1 MASGDARAKELIDLG
16 DRLFTAK
23 LPFDT
28 LCQEIALQVYPQ
40 RADFITDNVLG
51 DEFADHLA
59 DSYPALVCRDL
70 SDSISA
76 MLRPKNKPWFKPTT
90 LDEARDSDTGNA
102 QFLEYI
108 GRTLKSGLYDARSQ
122 FIRAT
127 KEGDRDYAPF
137 GQCVLSMEEGGENRD
152 HLFMRSHH
160 LRNCAWLENDLSVID
175 HLHRKD
181 SMSARAMKR
190 KFGEKNLH
198 ETVRK
203 ACEKEPGKTFDLRV
217 VVMPADEYDYVGEH
231 AKGRKGKKLPF
242 VIVYID
248 ATNGKII
255 REGGLHDFIYIVPRW
270 QTMSG
275 SQYAFSPAAMTAL
288 PDARAAQAM
297 AEILLEAGERAVDP
311 PVAAIEGMVN
321 IGGGAGGITWVDSEY
336 DGKVKD
342 AYDAMETRMDM
353 QAGLVIRQDFR
364 EMLAKAFF
372 VDKLRLPELKTGE
385 KPTAT
390 HINALLEEHIRNLLP
405 LFEPIE
411 TEYNTVLLDRAFS
424 TLDNMGKIDW
434 SLLPDGLRDA
444 DVSWAFQS
452 PIEQTQTRL
461 LAEQCMETMK
471 LVSQAQALGIVRTSP
486 INGDKMIKDA
496 VRGIGGPATWRKTEE
511 EILAE
516 EQAMATKQMIGGA
529 LQEIAAGAEVAN
541 QVGGAAQ
548 QLQGAGIIKPPP
560 PQLALPAPR
569 SAA

>member
-1 MASGDARAKELIDLG
+1 MASSDGRAKELIDLG

-28 LCQEIALQVYPQ
+28 LCQEIALHVYPQ

-51 DEFADHLA
+51 EEFADHLA

-76 MLRPKNKPWFKPTT
+76 MLRPKNKQWFKPTT
-90 LDEARDSDTGNA
+90 LDEARDSDTANA
-102 QFLEYI
+102 QFLEYL
-108 GRTLKSGLYDARSQ
+108 GRTIKTGLYDARSQ

-137 GQCVLSMEEGGENRD
+137 GQCVLSMEEGGEDRD

-181 SMSARAMKR
+181 SMTARAMKR
-190 KFGEKNLH
+190 KFGEKNIH

-203 ACEKEPGKTFDLRV
+203 ACEKEPHKKFDLRV
-217 VVMPADEYDYVGEH
+217 VVMPADEYDYVGET
-231 AKGRKGKKLPF
+231 AKGKKGRKLPF
-242 VIVYID
+242 VICYID

-288 PDARAAQAM
+288 PDARTVNSM
-297 AEILLEAGERAVDP
+297 AEILLEAGERSVDP
-311 PVAAIEGMVN
+311 PVVAHGGAISEPM
-321 IGGGAGGITWVDSEY
+321 GGAGNITWTDAEY
-336 DGKVKD
+336 DGNVKD
-342 AYDAMETRMDM
+342 AFQALETRMDM
-353 QAGLVIRQDFR
+353 NAGLVIRQDLR
-364 EMLAKAFF
+364 EMLAKSFF
-372 VDKLRLPELKTGE
+372 VDKLRLPQDSGAK
-385 KPTAT
+385 TAT
-390 HINALLEEHIRNLLP
+390 EIRALLEEHVRNLLP

-411 TEYNTVLLDRAFS
+411 TEYNTAILDKAFR

-434 SLLPDGLRDA
+434 SVLPQGLRNA
-444 DVSWAFQS
+444 EVNWAFQS
-452 PIEQTQTRL
+452 PIEETQTRL
-461 LAEQCMETMK
+461 LAEQCMETMT
-471 LVSQAQALGIVRTSP
+471 LVSQAQQLGIVKTSP
-486 INGDKMIKDA
+486 LNGDRMLKDA
-496 VRGIGGPATWRKTEE
+496 VRGIGGPATWRKTDEEMAAEE
-511 EILAE
+511 E
-516 EQAMATKQMIGGA
+516 AMAMKEQIAGA
-529 LQEIAAGAEVAN
+529 LQEAAAGAEVAGN
-541 QVGGAAQ
+541 IGGAAQ
-548 QLQGAGIIKPPP
+548 QLQGAGILKPPP
-560 PQLALPAPR
+560 PQLALPSPR

>member
-1 MASGDARAKELIDLG
+1 MASSDGRAKELIDLG

-51 DEFADHLA
+51 EEFADHLA

-76 MLRPKNKPWFKPTT
+76 MLRPKNKQWFKPTT
-90 LDEARDSDTGNA
+90 LDEARDSDTANA
-102 QFLEYI
+102 QFLEYL
-108 GRTLKSGLYDARSQ
+108 GRTIKTGLYDARSQ

-137 GQCVLSMEEGGENRD
+137 GQCVLSMEEGGEDRD

-181 SMSARAMKR
+181 SMTARAMKR
-190 KFGEKNLH
+190 KFGEKNIH

-203 ACEKEPGKTFDLRV
+203 ACEKEPHKKFDLRV
-217 VVMPADEYDYVGEH
+217 VVMPADEYDYVGET
-231 AKGRKGKKLPF
+231 AKGKKGRKLPF
-242 VIVYID
+242 VICYID

-288 PDARAAQAM
+288 PDARTVNSM
-297 AEILLEAGERAVDP
+297 AEILLEAGERSVDP
-311 PVAAIEGMVN
+311 PVVAHGGAISEPM
-321 IGGGAGGITWVDSEY
+321 GGAGNITWTDAEY
-336 DGKVKD
+336 DGNVKD
-342 AYDAMETRMDM
+342 AFQALETRMDM
-353 QAGLVIRQDFR
+353 NAGLVIRQDLR
-364 EMLAKAFF
+364 EMLAKSFF
-372 VDKLRLPELKTGE
+372 VDKLRLPQDSGAK
-385 KPTAT
+385 TAT
-390 HINALLEEHIRNLLP
+390 EIRALLEEHVRNLLP

-411 TEYNTVLLDRAFS
+411 TEYNTAILDKAFR

-434 SLLPDGLRDA
+434 SVLPQGLRNA
-444 DVSWAFQS
+444 EVNWAFQS
-452 PIEQTQTRL
+452 PIEETQTRL
-461 LAEQCMETMK
+461 LAEQCMETMT
-471 LVSQAQALGIVRTSP
+471 LVSQAQQLGIVKTSP
-486 INGDKMIKDA
+486 LNGDRMLKDA
-496 VRGIGGPATWRKTEE
+496 VRGIGGPATWRKTDEEMAAEE
-511 EILAE
+511 E
-516 EQAMATKQMIGGA
+516 AMAMKEQIAGA
-529 LQEIAAGAEVAN
+529 LQEAAAGAEVAGN
-541 QVGGAAQ
+541 IGGAAQ
-548 QLQGAGIIKPPP
+548 QLQGAGILKPPP
-560 PQLALPAPR
+560 PQLALPSPR